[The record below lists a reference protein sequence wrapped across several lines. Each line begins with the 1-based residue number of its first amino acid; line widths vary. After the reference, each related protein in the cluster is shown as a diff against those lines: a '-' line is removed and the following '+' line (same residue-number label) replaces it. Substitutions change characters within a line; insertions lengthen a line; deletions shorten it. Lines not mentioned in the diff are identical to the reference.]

1 MRIYTNK
8 YLAYNTFGKVLNNLN
23 KCESLM
29 IVEKKI
35 YVPLIVKNIYPEN
48 IIKIH
53 HAPYVP
59 KSITNYTAKFEY
71 YSLKEYDLVDDYKLK
86 DYTLKF
92 ENNLFNVLLPKNLK
106 KNEIILV
113 EDNDKFSGV
122 I

>member
-8 YLAYNTFGKVLNNLN
+8 YLTYNTFEKVLKNLN
-23 KCESLM
+23 LCESIM

-35 YVPLIVKNIYPEN
+35 YIPLIVKNIYPEN
-48 IIKIH
+48 IIKIN

-59 KSITNYTAKFEY
+59 RSINNYTSKFEY
-71 YSLKEYDLVDDYKLK
+71 YNVKEYDLVDHYKLK
-86 DYTLKF
+86 NYKLKF
-92 ENNLFNVLLPKNLK
+92 ENNLFNVSLPTDLK